1 MADAN
6 DGKVRCPKCGNF
18 VMKAAC
24 EGTVELNCRNQRC
37 QAVLEVKFA
46 GGRETVTVL
55 ATKK

>member
-18 VMKAAC
+18 VMKASY
-24 EGTVELNCRNQRC
+24 EGSVELNCRNQRC
-37 QAVLEVKFA
+37 NAVLEIKVSA
-46 GGRETVTVL
+46 GRETVTVL